1 MQSALRIGRIGPL
14 NIHLNYTWL
23 IATVI
28 AIWWIALLWVPDN
41 FPTWPGQYYWLVAIA
56 ALLLFLASVI
66 LHELVHAV
74 FAGTTDRAVNLFPIG
89 AAVPF
94 GFQQLEPGK
103 ALRAAIAG
111 PVFSLLLGV
120 LFLFISGAITPLD
133 GFPGGIKALLAVLG
147 TMNALLGLVNL
158 IPGIPFDGG
167 WALAAGVGVFTADR
181 ESGLTLARMIGGL
194 ASLMLVLFGAYVG
207 LTSDSWLVA
216 LALVLTGWA
225 AREALSLGEHR
236 TLLRGAFEQMQA
248 RHFMDKATPGISV
261 KSTDTVADMVRNYPK
276 LPPQTPIPVLD
287 AEGTLVGI
295 VSPAAADTVLQGTW
309 PVTPVTALM
318 TQIASVQALHPGDSL
333 TDILT
338 LVEARRGTPQEDTH
352 LPVLENG
359 NLLGGV
365 DPARLQV
372 FERVGQEFGIE
383 ETASTANMPTSFL
396 ARVGTILPA
405 LMVIAAMAILGS
417 IALRTDPADLRD
429 QTSDNAEARITF
441 SNFVPA
447 DQNIVERGSTE
458 LSVDLQGS
466 RAISTATFLI
476 DGQPI
481 ETTLSGSSPLTQT
494 AHATVSN
501 LGLGIHDVRITA
513 STISGRSKSEAWQFR
528 VGDRVTAG
536 TTPGA
541 QTSGSITAVSRGPV
555 AGARVLAGAEQVP
568 IILRIA
574 GPQAPQNAQ
583 IFLNGDPLDTKVTPS
598 ADSETEYIIT
608 ATAPPLH
615 AGVQRV
621 TVEIQSTETEHLTA
635 DWTFM
640 ARVPDEN
647 NAYFEQT
654 GYFITQP
661 FLNYWRD
668 NGGLAIFGYP
678 ISPLIQE
685 KAQGTGEVYTAQ
697 YFERARF
704 EQHTA
709 TGEEVILGRLGALLN
724 KPEPAVEARKGV
736 HFFPETG
743 HNVSD
748 VFFDYWQQNGG
759 LAIFGYP
766 ISEERIEKSPADG
779 KEYRV
784 QYFERN
790 RFEYH
795 PEEEGTPF
803 VVQLGQ
809 LGRQLYEARD
819 KQ

>member
-1 MQSALRIGRIGPL
+1 
-14 NIHLNYTWL
+14 
-23 IATVI
+23 
-28 AIWWIALLWVPDN
+28 
-41 FPTWPGQYYWLVAIA
+41 
-56 ALLLFLASVI
+56 
-66 LHELVHAV
+66 
-74 FAGTTDRAVNLFPIG
+74 
-89 AAVPF
+89 
-94 GFQQLEPGK
+94 
-103 ALRAAIAG
+103 
-111 PVFSLLLGV
+111 
-120 LFLFISGAITPLD
+120 
-133 GFPGGIKALLAVLG
+133 
-147 TMNALLGLVNL
+147 
-158 IPGIPFDGG
+158 
-167 WALAAGVGVFTADR
+167 
-181 ESGLTLARMIGGL
+181 
-194 ASLMLVLFGAYVG
+194 
-207 LTSDSWLVA
+207 
-216 LALVLTGWA
+216 
-225 AREALSLGEHR
+225 
-236 TLLRGAFEQMQA
+236 
-248 RHFMDKATPGISV
+248 
-261 KSTDTVADMVRNYPK
+261 
-276 LPPQTPIPVLD
+276 
-287 AEGTLVGI
+287 
-295 VSPAAADTVLQGTW
+295 
-309 PVTPVTALM
+309 
-318 TQIASVQALHPGDSL
+318 
-333 TDILT
+333 
-338 LVEARRGTPQEDTH
+338 
-352 LPVLENG
+352 
-359 NLLGGV
+359 
-365 DPARLQV
+365 
-372 FERVGQEFGIE
+372 
-383 ETASTANMPTSFL
+383 
-396 ARVGTILPA
+396 
-405 LMVIAAMAILGS
+405 
-417 IALRTDPADLRD
+417 
-429 QTSDNAEARITF
+429 
-441 SNFVPA
+441 
-447 DQNIVERGSTE
+447 
-458 LSVDLQGS
+458 
-466 RAISTATFLI
+466 
-476 DGQPI
+476 
-481 ETTLSGSSPLTQT
+481 
-494 AHATVSN
+494 
-501 LGLGIHDVRITA
+501 
-513 STISGRSKSEAWQFR
+513 
-528 VGDRVTAG
+528 
-536 TTPGA
+536 
-541 QTSGSITAVSRGPV
+541 
-555 AGARVLAGAEQVP
+555 
-568 IILRIA
+568 LRIA

-598 ADSETEYIIT
+598 ADIETEYIIT